1 MGYILAIHVPI
12 AGLALLPVLFGW
24 PLILTPML
32 IALLELIIDPACSI
46 VLEAEREEEDVMLR
60 PPRRPA
66 STLLSWPLIFWSLT
80 QGACAFLVVAAIFAG
95 GIASGMSEDAVR
107 TLSFLAAFG
116 RPNPLLWWGLGLA
129 AVVLTLIVVTP
140 PVREFFGLVQ
150 PGAAQLALIAM
161 SAAAL
166 LAMLELVK
174 RAWRRRLE
182 T

>member
-1 MGYILAIHVPI
+1 
-12 AGLALLPVLFGW
+12 
-24 PLILTPML
+24 
-32 IALLELIIDPACSI
+32 
-46 VLEAEREEEDVMLR
+46 VMLR

-107 TLSFLAAFG
+107 TLSFLALVGANIALIFVNRTFASSLVAAFG

-140 PVREFFGLVQ
+140 PVREFFGLAQ